1 MRTADADILIIP
13 GWSSSGPDHWQT
25 RWERSLKSA
34 RRVEQVDWFKP
45 DRTEWTRRIC
55 AEIAAATRPVVL
67 VAHSL
72 GVIAAVHAL
81 NDTPVQP
88 AGAFLVAPADIE
100 NAQAWPITQGL
111 SLDPQAGGF
120 SPIPLTKLPC
130 PSVVVSSANDP
141 YCTHDR
147 ARAFAAAWG
156 SNLVE
161 AGEVGHINAASGHG
175 PWPEGL
181 MQFGWF
187 MRTLT
192 PSGQQG

>member
-25 RWERSLKSA
+25 RWERSLKTA
-34 RRVEQVDWFKP
+34 RRVEQAEWLKP
-45 DRTEWTRRIC
+45 DRAEWTHRIQS
-55 AEIAAATRPVVL
+55 EIAASTRPVVL

-81 NDTPVQP
+81 HASPVRP
-88 AGAFLVAPADIE
+88 AGAFLVGPADIE
-100 NAQAWPITQGL
+100 NAHAWPITQGL
-111 SLDPQAGGF
+111 SLDPLEGGF
-120 SPIPLTKLPC
+120 SPIPLVKLPC
-130 PSVVVSSANDP
+130 SSVVVASANDP
-141 YCTHDR
+141 YCTHER

-156 SNLVE
+156 SHLVE
-161 AGEVGHINAASGHG
+161 AGDVGHINAASGHG

-187 MRTLT
+187 MRTLAT
-192 PSGQQG
+192 SRLT